1 MIIRIKSQREGYR
14 RCGAVHPKAATD
26 YAADHFTAEELERL
40 QADPVLAVMLLDGE
54 LETSGELD
62 GKPGTD
68 DTPPPAGKEPGKEAR
83 PVAPK
88 APKAAAKPKAPAKP
102 KAATKAGAK
111 PAAKPAEKPASE
123 PAPGGGDADGA
134 GAPGA
139 ASEEQGNADG
149 GQE

>member
-40 QADPVLAVMLLDGE
+40 QADPVLAVTLLDGE

-68 DTPPPAGKEPGKEAR
+68 DTPPPAGKEPGKDAR
-83 PVAPK
+83 PAAPK

-111 PAAKPAEKPASE
+111 PAAKQAEKPASE
-123 PAPGGGDADGA
+123 PAPGGDGT

-139 ASEEQGNADG
+139 SSEEQANQGG